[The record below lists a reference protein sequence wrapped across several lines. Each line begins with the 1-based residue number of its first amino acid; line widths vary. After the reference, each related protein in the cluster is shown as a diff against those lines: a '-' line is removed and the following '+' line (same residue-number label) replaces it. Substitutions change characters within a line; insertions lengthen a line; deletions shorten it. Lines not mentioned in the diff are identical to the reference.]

1 MAKEIIKEQL
11 SSEAK
16 DSMGVCC
23 LPSYREGFGTVI
35 IEAASIGLPAIAS
48 RIYGITDAVVE
59 GVTGILHQPAS
70 GHEIAEAMLLFAS
83 DKNLRRQMGTAAR
96 MRAIDKFS
104 EERVLKAFAE
114 FYDDMF
120 STIQA

>member
-48 RIYGITDAVVE
+48 RIYGIADTVVE

-70 GHEIAEAMLLFAS
+70 DHEIAEAMLTFCL
-83 DKNLRRQMGTAAR
+83 
-96 MRAIDKFS
+96 
-104 EERVLKAFAE
+104 
-114 FYDDMF
+114 
-120 STIQA
+120 